1 MNLKLWIRKQFRR
14 RSRVYIFPTK
24 MGGYL
29 IGLIFLMF
37 LLSIGYSNNLL
48 LIFTLF
54 LFAFNVLWLIQSHFH
69 LHKLKLSH
77 VQLISGHAG
86 DPLEMRVAWEKTPP
100 GPWGWQMAL
109 ETSTRSFSAE
119 VLNNSEEYSSAEMK
133 LPKRGVY
140 QWKYLGV
147 KSTHPFGLYQVWIY
161 YPLDFSTVVFPPL
174 LPSATISPEGLDSD
188 GEIVQDRKGQ
198 DDFRGLAPYQE
209 DESRKISW
217 KHYARSGDLVIR
229 EGEEKR
235 AAVVE
240 IDLKIPTTGELK
252 EQYLSRVATQLVE
265 CYRREIPF
273 TLKTNSHYRTPSA
286 QLNHLQEC
294 LKVLAL
300 C

>member
-1 MNLKLWIRKQFRR
+1 
-14 RSRVYIFPTK
+14 
-24 MGGYL
+24 MGGHL
-29 IGLIFLMF
+29 NGLIFLMF

-54 LFAFNVLWLIQSHFH
+54 LFAFNLLWLIQTHFH
-69 LHKLKLSH
+69 LHKLKLDH
-77 VQLISGHAG
+77 VQLSAGHAG
-86 DPLEMRVAWEKTPP
+86 DAMELRVAWGKTPA
-100 GPWGWQMAL
+100 GPWGWKIAL
-109 ETSTRSFSAE
+109 ETYDKGYSAD
-119 VLNNSEEYSSAEMK
+119 VLKNTEEFSSAELR
-133 LPKRGVY
+133 LPNRGVY
-140 QWKYLGV
+140 HWKYLGV

-161 YPLDFSTVVFPPL
+161 YPVDFSTIVYPPL
-174 LPSATISPEGLDSD
+174 LTSATISPDGLDSE
-188 GEIVQDRKGQ
+188 GEIIQGRKGQ
-198 DDFRGLAPYQE
+198 DDFRGLSPYQE

-240 IDLKIPTTGELK
+240 IDLKVPDSGELK
-252 EQYLSRVATQLVE
+252 EQYLSKVATQLVE

-273 TLKTNSHYRTPSA
+273 TLRDPTSYRAPSV
-286 QLNHLQEC
+286 QFHHLQEC